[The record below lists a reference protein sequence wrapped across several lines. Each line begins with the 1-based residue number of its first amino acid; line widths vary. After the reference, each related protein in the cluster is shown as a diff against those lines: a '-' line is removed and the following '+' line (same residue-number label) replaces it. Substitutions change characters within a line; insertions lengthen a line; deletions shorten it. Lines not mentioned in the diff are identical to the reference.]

1 MTASSPDLQC
11 CAICRVEIEVS
22 DTQQDVVHFSNGPS
36 GTRSKLWSRVCRYL
50 STPDQQRIC
59 INQDPDQRGPVQ
71 LGDAFPDA
79 PSIDLN
85 AA

>member
-1 MTASSPDLQC
+1 MTASRTDRHYCS
-11 CAICRVEIEVS
+11 ICRVEIEVS
-22 DTQQDVVHFSNGPS
+22 DQQQDIVHFSNGPS

-50 STPDQQRIC
+50 STSDQQSIC

-71 LGDAFPDA
+71 LGDAFPEA

>member
-1 MTASSPDLQC
+1 MTAFRTDRHYCS
-11 CAICRVEIEVS
+11 ICRVEIEVS
-22 DTQQDVVHFSNGPS
+22 DQQQDIVHFSNGPS

-50 STPDQQRIC
+50 STSDQQSIC

-71 LGDAFPDA
+71 LGDAFPEA